1 MIVQGKL
8 ATLQA
13 LVIQWENSRL
23 PRGRPG
29 FDSPHWQILF
39 LTYMQYFICDCAGQI
54 IDDTSIRGSVVEF
67 SPGSRGTGVQIPV
80 NATFVFKMNAIFYM

>member
-29 FDSPHWQILF
+29 FDSQQWQILF

-67 SPGSRGTGVQIPV
+67 SPGSRETGVQIPA
-80 NATFVFKMNAIFYM
+80 NATFVFNMNAIFYM